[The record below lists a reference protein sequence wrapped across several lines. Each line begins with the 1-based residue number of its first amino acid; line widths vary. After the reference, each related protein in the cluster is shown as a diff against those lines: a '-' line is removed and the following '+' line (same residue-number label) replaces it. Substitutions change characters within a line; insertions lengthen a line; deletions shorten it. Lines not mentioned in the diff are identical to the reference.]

1 MDRQSNQLKLDLNE
15 EPDGLTLAE
24 TEGDNWL
31 YDLFVATVGQKKGDE
46 AEASPPS

>member
-31 YDLFVATVGQKKGDE
+31 YDLFIATVEQKKGDE